1 MFFQL
6 LFIHLFRP
14 FLKYNQTSSP
24 LPANVSPRKMCT
36 HAATMISKLLR
47 LYRRNY
53 GLRQICNIAVYICHS
68 ACTIHLLNLP
78 DKNARRD
85 IVHGLKHLEEIAE
98 GWLVAR
104 RTLNILSI
112 LVRRW
117 RIEIPEEAVAVLSR
131 TDLKYTRH
139 HSASDYLT
147 PTSASPS
154 ISSPIQELALDFRQP
169 TNGHYRALD
178 QNTMPPSIP
187 SKISGPRS
195 GPVVANRNRMY
206 TSPQQSESF
215 IPPAA
220 PVQMPPSQP
229 VNQVPSTWSTDN
241 ANGVPPNPDREEQT
255 SPSMLFTGE
264 HSNIESQD
272 WWLQDQ
278 HTLASGFNNWVTF
291 NSEDLRMMEDNLDS
305 AFNGMDGSAD
315 WGQFG

>member
-1 MFFQL
+1 MFFHL

-78 DKNARRD
+78 DKNACRD

-104 RTLNILSI
+104 RTLNILNI
-112 LVRRW
+112 LVHRW
-117 RIEIPEEAVAVLSR
+117 RIELPEEAIAVLSR
-131 TDLKYTRH
+131 TDLKFTRH
-139 HSASDYLT
+139 HSTSDYLT
-147 PTSASPS
+147 PTSV
-154 ISSPIQELALDFRQP
+154 SSPITSPRQEPPLELCQP
-169 TNGHYRALD
+169 TSGQYRALD
-178 QNTMPPSIP
+178 LANTASAMPPSGL
-187 SKISGPRS
+187 SGPS
-195 GPVVANRNRMY
+195 IANHNRMY
-206 TSPQQSESF
+206 TSPQQSEAF
-215 IPPAA
+215 APHAA
-220 PVQMPPSQP
+220 PVHLPPPQH
-229 VNQVPSTWSTDN
+229 VNQLPSNWSADRT
-241 ANGVPPNPDREEQT
+241 NGVPPNPTRDEQT

-278 HTLASGFNNWVTF
+278 HALASGFNNWMTF

-305 AFNGMDGSAD
+305 AFDGMDGAAD
-315 WGQFG
+315 WGKFG